1 MTYKNINKNIKKYVC
16 ENCDYRTVIKCNF
29 EKHLLTSKHLNTYKS
44 IKKYNDTFLCE
55 CGKKYKHRQSLY
67 SHKRKCNFLVSNILE
82 KNDFSNKNSEYLEKI
97 LLKVVDENKEIK
109 NIILEQN
116 NTIQEQQRS
125 LNKLVTKCETNT
137 INNTIMQNNSFNLN
151 IFLNENCKDAL
162 NMSDFLNSLQIE
174 IKDLEYTKKH
184 GINEGII
191 QLFLN
196 RFRELGTYKRPI
208 HCSDLKREILYVKDN
223 NIWNKDEDKAKLKES
238 LIHIQKKQ
246 INTVKDWEDK
256 NPNWQDDTNKK
267 DEYIEIVSNVM
278 KELDDSKITKQL
290 SKSII
295 INKNTK
301 S

>member
-1 MTYKNINKNIKKYVC
+1 MTYKTINKNVKKYIC
-16 ENCDYRTVIKCNF
+16 EKCNYNTVIKCNF
-29 EKHLLTSKHLNTYKS
+29 EKHLLTAKHQNTYKS
-44 IKKYNDTFLCE
+44 IKKYNDTFICE

-278 KELDDSKITKQL
+278 KELDDSKISKQL